1 MDSYVLN
8 AYGGMQLIISQ
19 ECVSLPDSNTKLAL
33 AITYNGPIMTLMS
46 QLQIP
51 IYPFGYV
58 TKLLLYLTI
67 IIERISFDG

>member
-19 ECVSLPDSNTKLAL
+19 ECVSLSESNTKLAL

-46 QLQIP
+46 
-51 IYPFGYV
+51 
-58 TKLLLYLTI
+58 
-67 IIERISFDG
+67 